1 MMAWEMQA
9 ATTWMMLEYSVSVLK
24 ILLFVSLNFNLIIL
38 FSIQGPCVNET
49 VRLVDKVSD
58 RQGAVEICI
67 NNLWHSVLVSEGRNN
82 LQEASVVCSQLGFSP
97 VGKNIMSSFIRL

>member
-1 MMAWEMQA
+1 M
-9 ATTWMMLEYSVSVLK
+9 
-24 ILLFVSLNFNLIIL
+24 
-38 FSIQGPCVNET
+38 NET

-67 NNLWHSVLVSEGRNN
+67 NNLWHTVLISKDLNN

-97 VGKNIMSSFIRL
+97 VGKNILQVCASPK